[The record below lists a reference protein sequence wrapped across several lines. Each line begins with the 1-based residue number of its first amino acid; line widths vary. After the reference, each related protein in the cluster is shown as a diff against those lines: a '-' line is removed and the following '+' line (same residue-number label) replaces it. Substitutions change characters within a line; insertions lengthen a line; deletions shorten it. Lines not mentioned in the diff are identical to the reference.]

1 VSTSNDVRVLGA
13 ACDLAV
19 VRALELIG
27 KRCVRADRARY
38 GTLAR
43 AGLVWHEAH
52 TVWKPEP
59 DAVDAALSG
68 AWAILP
74 RLVNEHG
81 CCQVAEP
88 ALQATLDAYVREL
101 VASST
106 PHRYADLEERLRALA
121 D

>member
-1 VSTSNDVRVLGA
+1 MSDTDIRVLGA

-27 KRCVRADRARY
+27 KRSVRSERSRY

-43 AGLVWHEAH
+43 AGLTWHEAH
-52 TVWKPEP
+52 TVWQP
-59 DAVDAALSG
+59 DTTTVDQALSG

-88 ALQATLDAYVREL
+88 ALQACLDTYVRDL
-101 VASST
+101 VTSQQ
-106 PHRYADLEERLRALA
+106 PHRYADLEGRLRVLA
-121 D
+121 G

>member
-1 VSTSNDVRVLGA
+1 MTNDIRVLGA

-27 KRCVRADRARY
+27 KRVVRAERARY

-43 AGLVWHEAH
+43 AGLTWHEAH
-52 TVWKPEP
+52 TVWAP
-59 DAVDAALSG
+59 DEAAIDAALSG
-68 AWAILP
+68 AWTVLP

-81 CCQVAEP
+81 CCRVAEP
-88 ALQATLDAYVREL
+88 ALQALLDEYVRDL
-101 VASST
+101 VTSRA
-106 PHRYADLEERLRALA
+106 PHRYADLEGRLRVLA